1 MAKSPLTFSVDV
13 ASIAAEIQKS
23 VSEVEKDI
31 MKAVGNLAKATHRK
45 TGEFADEGLSKDA
58 SGNPRES
65 NRIDTYKKNLD
76 WEEIGDGIYV
86 VYLKEPALWVEE
98 GLPDNFDMK
107 PGLLKGKKTR
117 VIPIKYSGKSIK
129 GYEAQQAA
137 ALRTE
142 IDENMKEVNEGRKAN
157 KQKPINLKRIEKDAN
172 GNPIVGEMKGP
183 GNSEWKKLHT
193 FNFTE
198 NNKFLSWIGKRGQK
212 GTHPLARVNVYQKM
226 ENGNVRRD
234 IVAFR
239 TVKADPAQPGKW
251 RHPGLEGKKFM
262 DKALAWAEQEWET
275 TMLPELEKK
284 WSKE

>member
-23 VSEVEKDI
+23 VSEVEKDL

-45 TGEFADEGLSKDA
+45 TSEFADEGLSKDA
-58 SGNPRES
+58 SGNPRQS

-142 IDENMKEVNEGRKAN
+142 IDENMKELNDGRKE
-157 KQKPINLKRIEKDAN
+157 KKLKPINLN
-172 GNPIVGEMKGP
+172 
-183 GNSEWKKLHT
+183 KKEYNTDGSPKLGRLHT

-198 NNKFLSWIGKRGQK
+198 NNKFLSWIGKRGQA
-212 GTHPLARVNVYQKM
+212 GTHPLAKVNVYQKM
-226 ENGNVRRD
+226 ENGNIRRD

-284 WSKE
+284 WSKG